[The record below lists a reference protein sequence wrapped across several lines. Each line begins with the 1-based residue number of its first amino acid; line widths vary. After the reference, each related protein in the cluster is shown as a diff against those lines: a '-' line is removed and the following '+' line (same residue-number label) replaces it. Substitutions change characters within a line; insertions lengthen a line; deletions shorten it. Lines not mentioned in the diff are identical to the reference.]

1 MRPPSSPPPS
11 SLGRSPHAVR
21 TAGNHLTRERSLYL
35 QQHAHNPIDWHPWG
49 PEALRR
55 ALDEDKP
62 VFLSIGYSSCHWCH
76 VMECE
81 VFEHDDIA
89 AFMNEHFVCIKV
101 DREERPDL
109 DAVYMVAVHLLS
121 GGGGWP
127 MSVFLT
133 PRLHP
138 FFAGTYFPHDAFLAL
153 AHKISEVY
161 RKRRDDVEE
170 QAGEIARA
178 IAADTSSRRSGRLDP
193 NLAHS
198 AARSGH
204 ELVDPRFGGFRSRMK
219 FPTPLRWSFLLHDY
233 RLHGGAQIESL
244 IRQSLHA
251 MQDGGLRDH
260 VGGGFH
266 RYTVDPDW
274 TVPHFEKMLYDN
286 AQMACLYFE
295 AAAVFPNDS
304 FGETARDTLAFML
317 RDLLCE
323 GGGFAASIDADSA
336 GREGSF
342 YVFTRD
348 ELLNVAGPDDGPVLA
363 QLLGAS
369 DDGNFEGSNVLTR
382 RTEPDAVAKL
392 FHRDVDDVRT
402 MFERWRTAL
411 LEHRAR
417 RTPPGTDRKVVTSW
431 NGLALSA
438 LAQGYALLGDDALL
452 QAARHTAA
460 WLWSSHR
467 LPDGTLVRATN
478 RGFPAG
484 EGVLDDYAFVAA
496 GLLDLLEAS
505 GDFGYL
511 TQAKALVDHAVHGFS
526 HPDGGFFFT
535 AASTHAP
542 LGRKSLAYDAVEPS
556 GQSVLLHAML
566 KLASLTGDSTYDDLA
581 REALEA
587 HAGRVASLG
596 LEMAWWADAALLV
609 TAPSCTLVIA
619 GDDADPR
626 ARALARCALTLR
638 APHVAIAR
646 VPAGGPTP
654 NTSSIAPITA
664 GKTARDGVPTAYV
677 CRKGACNE
685 PVQTEAELR
694 RQLLEGWTA

>member
-1 MRPPSSPPPS
+1 MRAS
-11 SLGRSPHAVR
+11 
-21 TAGNHLTRERSLYL
+21 GNHLSPERSLYL

-55 ALDEDKP
+55 AREEDKP

-76 VMECE
+76 VMGRE

-109 DAVYMVAVHLLS
+109 DAVYMEAVHLLS
-121 GGGGWP
+121 GSGGWP

-153 AHKISEVY
+153 AHKLSEVY
-161 RKRRDDVEE
+161 RERRDDVEE
-170 QAGEIARA
+170 QAGSIAHA
-178 IAADTSSRRSGRLDP
+178 IAADTSARRPGRLDP
-193 NLAHS
+193 DLARA

-233 RLHGGAQIESL
+233 RLHGGAQVEAL

-274 TVPHFEKMLYDN
+274 TVPHFEKMLCDN
-286 AQMACLYFE
+286 AQMASLYLE
-295 AAAVFPNDS
+295 AAAVFPDDS
-304 FGETARDTLAFML
+304 FALTARDTLDFML
-317 RDLLCE
+317 RDLRDEE
-323 GGGFAASIDADSA
+323 GGFGASIDADSA
-336 GREGSF
+336 GREGSY

-348 ELLNVAGPDDGPVLA
+348 ELLDLAGPDDGPVLA
-363 QLLGAS
+363 HLLGAS

-382 RTEPDAVAKL
+382 RTAPDVVARL
-392 FHRDVDDVRT
+392 FHREVDDVRAL
-402 MFERWRTAL
+402 FERWRPAL

-417 RTPPGTDRKVVTSW
+417 RTPPATDRKVVTSW

-438 LAQGYALLGDDALL
+438 LAQGFPLLGDDALL
-452 QAARHTAA
+452 QAARRTAS

-467 LPDGTLVRATN
+467 LPDGSLVRATN
-478 RGFPAG
+478 GGFPAG
-484 EGVLDDYAFVAA
+484 EGVLDDYSFVAA
-496 GLLDLLEAS
+496 GLLDLFEAS
-505 GDFGYL
+505 GDFSYL

-526 HPDGGFFFT
+526 HSDGGFFFT
-535 AASTHAP
+535 SASTPAP

-566 KLASLTGDSTYDDLA
+566 KLASLTGDPTYDDLA
-581 REALEA
+581 SEALEA

-596 LEMAWWADAALLV
+596 LEMAWWADAALLM
-609 TAPSCTLVIA
+609 TAPSFTVVIA

-626 ARALARCALTLR
+626 TCALVRCALALR

-646 VPAGGPTP
+646 VPAGGPDA
-654 NTSSIAPITA
+654 NTSSIAPLTV
-664 GKTARDGVPTAYV
+664 GKTARDGIATAYV

-685 PVQTEAELR
+685 PVQEDAELR
-694 RQLLEGWTA
+694 CQLLEGWTA